1 MAKQKPPKQ
10 KREAETQ
17 IGEAESRVVRP
28 RRPTYE
34 LRPNCGLRPS
44 AALRRWSCPARRPF
58 EFPSFVRWEW
68 ARARV
73 GIRERAE
80 QYTVYLEEP
89 DTLSARVVLTSGPY
103 TQTLGR
109 RTAKYKVSPSCKL

>member
-44 AALRRWSCPARRPF
+44 ALRAAGRAPRAVLS
-58 EFPSFVRWEW
+58 SFRVSFGGSGR
-68 ARARV
+68 ARAWV
-73 GIRERAE
+73 SEKGQNNT
-80 QYTVYLEEP
+80 QYTWRSLIRFP
-89 DTLSARVVLTSGPY
+89 R
-103 TQTLGR
+103 
-109 RTAKYKVSPSCKL
+109 SC

>member
-44 AALRRWSCPARRPF
+44 ALWAAGRVVVPRA
-58 EFPSFVRWEW
+58 PSFRVSEFRSVGVG
-68 ARARV
+68 ARAR
-73 GIRERAE
+73 GYQRK
-80 QYTVYLEEP
+80 
-89 DTLSARVVLTSGPY
+89 
-103 TQTLGR
+103 GR
-109 RTAKYKVSPSCKL
+109 TIHSIPGGA